1 MIDDCLEVFRNI
13 EGEKKGT
20 EILSQDP
27 FQVRISAFVSSAWG
41 WGGMP
46 MRIQLVEEGESTR
59 LVLTGYIAQRATGP
73 LKYKLDEFES
83 ELSMLCQQGDESYPA
98 GLLPRSKKEGEEWKW
113 SAKDK

>member
-1 MIDDCLEVFRNI
+1 MIALKYFEISKVK
-13 EGEKKGT
+13 KKGT

-83 ELSMLCQQGDESYPA
+83 ELSILC
-98 GLLPRSKKEGEEWKW
+98 
-113 SAKDK
+113 